1 VKFTIDRSVA
11 YRTLAR
17 HSGIISAH
25 LKPRIDVVVT
35 VFLHILGVSLGVGLG
50 HPFFC
55 LDKLVERE
63 FNGGAYNTKSG
74 GTAAADAL
82 GQLGYM
88 MGC

>member
-1 VKFTIDRSVA
+1 MQSKF
-11 YRTLAR
+11 
-17 HSGIISAH
+17 AH
-25 LKPRIDVVVT
+25 LKPTTDVVVAA
-35 VFLHILGVSLGVGLG
+35 FLHILGVSLGVGLG

-88 MGC
+88 IGY